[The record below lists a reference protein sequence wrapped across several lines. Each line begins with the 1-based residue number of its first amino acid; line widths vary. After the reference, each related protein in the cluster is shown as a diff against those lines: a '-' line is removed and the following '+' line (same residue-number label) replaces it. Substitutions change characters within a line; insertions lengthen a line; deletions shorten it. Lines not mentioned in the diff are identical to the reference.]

1 MTRLAGLVHANAR
14 WIGRVDPGGIVPV
27 LPVDEFYADVDA
39 GLAKAEA
46 ADPALAQPKA
56 VPAPMV
62 PATAKVVCVAAN
74 YPSHRAESPNH
85 GEEQPMGRFPV
96 LFGRWAS
103 TLVCDGD
110 EIPAPH
116 NERGLDWEGELAAVI
131 GKRCVAASARHAEA
145 AILGFTAFNDLT
157 ARRHQG
163 PQFTV
168 GKNADRSGPIGPVLV
183 TADAIGNPY
192 DLSIVTRVNGE
203 VMQDGNTGEMH
214 FRVDAIIAYASECI
228 TLEPGDVI
236 ATGTPAGVGV
246 YRDPR
251 VFLVPGDF
259 VSVEI
264 SGIGKISNTIVTSVA
279 ATV

>member
-1 MTRLAGLVHANAR
+1 MTRLAGLVHDNAR
-14 WIGRVDPGGIVPV
+14 WIGRAGPGGIVPV
-27 LPVDEFYADVDA
+27 LPVEEFYADVDA

-46 ADPALAQPKA
+46 ADPALAQARP

-62 PATAKVVCVAAN
+62 PATAKVLCVAAN
-74 YPSHRAESPNH
+74 YPSHQAESPNH
-85 GEEQPMGRFPV
+85 AEAPMTRFPV

-145 AILGFTAFNDLT
+145 AVLGFTAFNDLS

-183 TADAIGNPY
+183 TADAIGDPY
-192 DLSIVTRVNGE
+192 DLSLVTRVNGQ

-214 FRVDAIIAYASECI
+214 FRVGAIIAYASECI

-251 VFLVPGDF
+251 VFLAPGDV

-264 SGIGKISNTIVTSVA
+264 SGIGKISNTIVAPAA
-279 ATV
+279 ATL